1 MDFKLT
7 DNLDIYVEGGE
18 VQQQVDNE
26 TTMLQAF
33 FSDGRVNEQRGYWL
47 DVPLSEMWQFDQK
60 RLNTDTVN
68 DLNETAKEVAKKL
81 VSLGVYDRIE
91 TNAFIQD
98 NVLTLNIKAYDK
110 KNLVFDRKFA
120 V

>member
-7 DNLDIYVEGGE
+7 DNLDIFVDDNE
-18 VQQQVDNE
+18 VQKQADNE

-33 FSDGRVNEQRGYWL
+33 FSDAMVNGERGYWL
-47 DVPLSEMWQFDQK
+47 DVPLSEMWQFEQK
-60 RLNTDTVN
+60 RLTTNTVN

-91 TNAFIQD
+91 TNAFVLD